1 MPEMPVMPE
10 MPTMPE
16 TLAGAT
22 TRPVA
27 VLDRVSYYY
36 PGAVTPALRDVSLV
50 VEPGEMLGVI
60 GPTGAGKSTL
70 CLLFNGIVPQFH
82 GGRFFGS
89 VRIGDDDT
97 VDHPISHLARQ
108 VGVVFQDP
116 ETQLIATSVE
126 NEIAFP
132 LENLGISADEIRRR
146 IPDVLHAVRLDGLER
161 KRPDE
166 LSGGQKQ
173 RLAIAAALATRPRLL
188 VLDEPTSQLD
198 PAGEEAVFSVLRRVN
213 REQGVTVI
221 LASHAAEP
229 LAAHADRIAFF
240 AEGRLVALG
249 PPGEIYAATDVVWQH
264 HLRPPQ
270 VSETFHRIRQA
281 CPAAVP
287 GRVPVTLAE
296 GLSALEVARGAA
308 RCTAPVRSPSSS
320 SSSPPAGPALLS
332 VRDLAHRYPDG
343 TEALRGVSLDI
354 RRGEYVVL
362 LGQNGAGKSTLVR
375 HFLNLLRPQRGRIQL
390 DGTDTHALTVSELAR
405 RIGYVAQNPDHQI
418 FSSTV
423 AAEVG
428 FALRHL
434 GYPPGEITAR
444 TEQSLEQLGLLD
456 ARGAHPLSLPK
467 GDRARVVIAAVLAM
481 QPEILILDEPTI
493 GQDFRGARYILDLTQ
508 RLHRQ
513 GKTILVITHHLY
525 LMPGYAERAL
535 VMGRG
540 ILLGDAPLR
549 EVYHRTELLDQ
560 TYLVPPQ
567 AVVLAQALG
576 RAEGLDLPLVTPAE
590 VACCFAAKDGAATNG
605 APAEV
610 ARGFAAKDGTPA

>member
-1 MPEMPVMPE
+1 MS
-10 MPTMPE
+10 
-16 TLAGAT
+16 AGAT
-22 TRPVA
+22 ARPIA

-36 PGAVTPALRDVSLV
+36 PGATEPALRDVSLV
-50 VEPGEMLGVI
+50 IKSGELLGLI

-89 VRIGDDDT
+89 ARIGDDDT

-132 LENLGISADEIRRR
+132 LENLGVPADEIRRR
-146 IPDVLHAVRLDGLER
+146 IPEVLHAVRLEGLER

-173 RLAIAAALATRPRLL
+173 RLAIAAALATRPQLL

-198 PAGEEAVFSVLRRVN
+198 PAGEEDVFSVLHRVN
-213 REQGVTVI
+213 REQGVTII
-221 LASHAAEP
+221 LASHAAEQ
-229 LAAHADRIAFF
+229 LAIHADRIALL

-249 PPGEIYAATDVVWQH
+249 SPGEIYTDVDMLWQR

-281 CPAAVP
+281 CPPAVP
-287 GRVPVTLAE
+287 ARVPVSLVD
-296 GLSALEVARGAA
+296 GLSALEVVRTAA
-308 RCTAPVRSPSSS
+308 RCTAPALP
-320 SSSPPAGPALLS
+320 SPPPLPSGPPLLA
-332 VRDLAHRYPDG
+332 VRELAHRYRDG

-362 LGQNGAGKSTLVR
+362 LGQNGAGKTTLVR
-375 HFLNLLRPQRGRIQL
+375 HFLNLLRPQRGQIQL
-390 DGTDTHALTVSELAR
+390 DGTDTQALTVSELAR

-418 FSSTV
+418 FGNTV
-423 AAEVG
+423 AAEVA

-434 GYPPGEITAR
+434 GYPPGEIAAR
-444 TEQSLEQLGLLD
+444 TDQSLEQLGLLD

-481 QPEILILDEPTI
+481 QPEILILDEPTT
-493 GQDFRGARYILDLTQ
+493 GQDFRGARQILDLTQ
-508 RLHRQ
+508 RLHQQ

-540 ILLGDAPLR
+540 ILLGDGPLR
-549 EVYHRTELLDQ
+549 KVYHRAELLAQ
-560 TYLVPPQ
+560 TYVVPPQ
-567 AVVLAQALG
+567 AVLLAQALG
-576 RAEGLDLPLVTPAE
+576 QKEGLELPLVTPAE
-590 VACCFAAKDGAATNG
+590 VASCFAG
-605 APAEV
+605 APA
-610 ARGFAAKDGTPA
+610 

>member
-1 MPEMPVMPE
+1 LTPVIPVMP
-10 MPTMPE
+10 MTPMTPAQAA
-16 TLAGAT
+16 AG
-22 TRPVA
+22 PIA

-36 PGAVTPALRDVSLV
+36 PGAATPALRDVSLV
-50 VEPGEMLGVI
+50 IEPGELLGLI

-70 CLLFNGIVPQFH
+70 CLLFNGTVPQFH

-89 VRIGDDDT
+89 VRIGGDDT

-132 LENLGISADEIRRR
+132 LENLGVPADEIRRR
-146 IPDVLHAVRLDGLER
+146 IPEVLHAVRMDGLER

-198 PAGEEAVFSVLRRVN
+198 PAGEEAVFAVLRQVN
-213 REQGVTVI
+213 REQGITVI
-221 LASHAAEP
+221 LASHAAEQ
-229 LAAHADRIAFF
+229 LALHADRIALLS
-240 AEGRLVALG
+240 GGQLVAVG

-270 VSETFHRIRQA
+270 VSETFQRIREV
-281 CPAAVP
+281 CPAAAP
-287 GRVPVTLAE
+287 ARIPVTLEA
-296 GLSALEVARGAA
+296 GMSALEAARRAA
-308 RCTAPVRSPSSS
+308 RCTAPALPVPPP
-320 SSSPPAGPALLS
+320 PPAGPPLLS
-332 VRDLAHRYPDG
+332 VRELAHCYPDG
-343 TEALRGVSLDI
+343 TEALRGVSLDL

-375 HFLNLLRPQRGRIQL
+375 HFLNLLRPQRGQIQL
-390 DGTDTHALTVSELAR
+390 EGTDIQGLTVSELAR

-418 FSSTV
+418 FSNTV
-423 AAEVG
+423 AAEVA

-434 GYPPGEITAR
+434 GYPSGEIAAR
-444 TEQSLEQLGLLD
+444 TDQSLEQLGLLS

-481 QPEILILDEPTI
+481 QPEVLILDEPTI

-508 RLHRQ
+508 RLHGQ

-540 ILLGDAPLR
+540 VLLGDAPLR
-549 EVYHRTELLDQ
+549 EAYHRADLLEQ

-567 AVVLAQALG
+567 AVLLAQALG
-576 RAEGLDLPLVTPAE
+576 QQEGLDLPLVTPAE
-590 VACCFAAKDGAATNG
+590 VASCFAAKTG
-605 APAEV
+605 APA
-610 ARGFAAKDGTPA
+610 